1 MFHPATPLE
10 RSDSCDIAAVL
21 ERLAQVSSRPRY
33 AFMLLNLIAQVAG
46 PDGSAGPW
54 IKRDNEL
61 VSLRDWLCDA
71 LTPMAQ
77 RSTRNVALAERV
89 HRDLVRGGVLPRD
102 AEDAQRAVAEE
113 MRARIRTAGKSNLS
127 RAVSELVNAGF
138 LRRHYQGYR
147 VDHPNRGGQRHAV
160 YTLIG
165 DARLLVSAAGGTSST
180 VQGEFVFPAKVN
192 NELLSATGG

>member
-1 MFHPATPLE
+1 MFYPTTTLE
-10 RSDSCDIAAVL
+10 PSGGCDIAAVL

-54 IKRDNEL
+54 IKRDNKF

-77 RSTRNVALAERV
+77 RSARTAALADRV
-89 HRDLVRGGVLPRD
+89 HKDLVRGGVLPRD

-147 VDHPNRGGQRHAV
+147 IDHQNRGGQRHAV
-160 YTLIG
+160 YTLVG
-165 DARLLVSAAGGTSST
+165 DARLLGPTVHAPKAL
-180 VQGEFVFPAKVN
+180 VQGEFAF
-192 NELLSATGG
+192 TG